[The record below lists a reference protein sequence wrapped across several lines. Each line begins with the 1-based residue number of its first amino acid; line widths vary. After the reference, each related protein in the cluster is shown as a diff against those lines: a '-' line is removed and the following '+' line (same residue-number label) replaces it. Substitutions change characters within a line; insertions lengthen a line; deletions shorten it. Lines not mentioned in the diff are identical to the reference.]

1 MSNYIINNDSKYDL
15 NYISYIKTI
24 NNFLTK
30 SPLKIIDDIIFY
42 IYNLDYITFDEYY
55 SGYKNVSKY
64 IFLLSIKGILT
75 KDEITEFLNNYIDS
89 MFDVRYKILQK
100 IDSNIILPLY
110 VEYHSTLQFYNRGKW
125 GYILKLYDENIIK
138 LIINLPNTTI
148 DILKI
153 NLYDFDRRYPKYISF
168 IISDRLISIL
178 AFIDEF
184 KKLYDIK
191 EQREIEKQTMYKIFY
206 RKNFPS
212 DISSKEL
219 SKYI

>member
-15 NYISYIKTI
+15 NYISYIKNI
-24 NNFLTK
+24 NSFLTK
-30 SPLKIIDDIIFY
+30 SPLNIIDDIIFY

-55 SGYKNVSKY
+55 SEYINVSKY
-64 IFLLSIKGILT
+64 IFLLSINGILT
-75 KDEITEFLNNYIDS
+75 KDEITEFLNDYIDS

-100 IDSNIILPLY
+100 INSDITLPIY

-138 LIINLPNTTI
+138 LIINLPDTTI
-148 DILKI
+148 DILKV
-153 NLYDFDRRYPKYISF
+153 NLYDLYRRYPKYINH
-168 IISDRLISIL
+168 IIYDRLISIL

-184 KKLYDIK
+184 RKLYAIK

-206 RKNFPS
+206 RKNFPL